1 MNGVITNGIGV
12 TKKYRSPPNN
22 TLRIIFAPNPG
33 CPAEIGFLIAI
44 LLCSVN
50 TIHAGQQNTVL
61 LMFVSFAWRQ
71 NEAMVTPGSI
81 LGFTSSGRN
90 PVNKPND
97 AAACSLEN
105 LY

>member
-1 MNGVITNGIGV
+1 
-12 TKKYRSPPNN
+12 
-22 TLRIIFAPNPG
+22 
-33 CPAEIGFLIAI
+33 
-44 LLCSVN
+44 
-50 TIHAGQQNTVL
+50 
-61 LMFVSFAWRQ
+61 MFVSFAWRQ